1 MSKIKYL
8 WRNKKTL
15 ISFLTTILIVGI
27 FFFSLLLLIFSTHQY
42 LVKEVKENMGN
53 YHVKIE
59 TDLKGIENV
68 SYIKKIKWE
77 KEVLITYNDINKTY
91 QNTKKLCT
99 EVKCQNITY
108 NDSLLSL
115 YGVSKKENILNIFKT
130 LIIVSFVLILSFGF
144 IIISSSYNIILSSK
158 YKDLAILKTIGFT
171 NKNILVF
178 LLIENI
184 LITFIALF
192 LAFIISLITTYI
204 IIILI
209 NHLTLEVINLTLTI
223 NFKFIVFSI
232 LFILIFVLG
241 ICLITVFKLW
251 HKPVINNLKPKIV
264 YKKVKKYK
272 NIYFR
277 LAYFNYKRNVKQFRP
292 VIISLWIC
300 FILIGTFT
308 TYLDYGTKII
318 NHYVTRPNY
327 DAEIISDNKK
337 ILEDFLN
344 ENKYQKKA
352 LYKMCDMPLTIS
364 KEYTLAKKAKTVKG
378 IIIEGG
384 NTFVNKSTVVKE
396 KKGKIVKEE
405 KSFYQ
410 NKIKVLN
417 RELKADNHIPY
428 GLSLL
433 ANEDNLIIKVDNIE
447 NICNYNYVLFVKSK
461 DKLPLDKLLN
471 QGNIIYKDM
480 RKANLIIDNF
490 ILIFKLLL
498 MGIISLITLI
508 IISAIIS
515 TVAISFKAR
524 KKEFGILKA
533 LGLTSFNPLIIYE
546 SLIISLKAFLY
557 SLPVVCFINYIV
569 VTALNEVF
577 EITLSFSLK
586 PLLITLIVSI
596 ILIRGIMQALHY
608 KIKKENIS
616 ELLK

>member
-204 IIILI
+204 IITLI

-223 NFKFIVFSI
+223 NFKFIIFSI
-232 LFILIFVLG
+232 LFILVFVLG

-327 DAEIISDNKK
+327 DAEIISNNKK

-378 IIIEGG
+378 VIIEGG

-447 NICNYNYVLFVKSK
+447 SVCNYNYVLFVKSK

-471 QGNIIYKDM
+471 QGNVIYKDM

-498 MGIISLITLI
+498 MGIIGLITLI

-515 TVAISFKAR
+515 TVAISFKVR
-524 KKEFGILKA
+524 KKEFGILKV

-596 ILIRGIMQALHY
+596 ILIRGVMQALHY

>member
-1 MSKIKYL
+1 
-8 WRNKKTL
+8 
-15 ISFLTTILIVGI
+15 
-27 FFFSLLLLIFSTHQY
+27 
-42 LVKEVKENMGN
+42 MGN

-184 LITFIALF
+184 LITFIALS

-204 IIILI
+204 IITLI

-232 LFILIFVLG
+232 LFILVFVLG

-352 LYKMCDMPLTIS
+352 LYKMCDMSLTIS
-364 KEYTLAKKAKTVKG
+364 KKYTLAKKAKTVKG

-480 RKANLIIDNF
+480 HKANLIIDNF

-498 MGIISLITLI
+498 MGVISLITLI

-515 TVAISFKAR
+515 TVAISFRVR

-596 ILIRGIMQALHY
+596 ILIRGVMQALHY

>member
-178 LLIENI
+178 LLIDNI

-204 IIILI
+204 IITLI

-327 DAEIISDNKK
+327 DAEIISNNKK

-378 IIIEGG
+378 VIIEGG

-447 NICNYNYVLFVKSK
+447 SVCNYNYVLFVKSK

-471 QGNIIYKDM
+471 QGNVIYKDM

-515 TVAISFKAR
+515 TVAISFKVR

-596 ILIRGIMQALHY
+596 ILIRGVMQALHY